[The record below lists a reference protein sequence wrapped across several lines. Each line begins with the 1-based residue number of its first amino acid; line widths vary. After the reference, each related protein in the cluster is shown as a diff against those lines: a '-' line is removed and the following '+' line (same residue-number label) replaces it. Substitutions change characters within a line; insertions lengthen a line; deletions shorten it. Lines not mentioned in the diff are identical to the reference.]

1 MRKTS
6 VVVAACAAAVA
17 IAGCGSS
24 GGSDGGSSG
33 GGGGKLTFVSF
44 GGAFQDN
51 QTKAWSDPFAA
62 RAGVKVVN
70 DSPPEPAKLRAMV
83 EAKRVTWDVAE
94 FTAGNA
100 VEWCGDLLERIDYAG
115 IDRRQFPAGTATDCG
130 VPAVSYGLVLV
141 YNADKYKDDPP
152 TRLADF
158 FDTQKYPGRRVTSR
172 EIETGLLESALLAD
186 GVAADDLYPLDVDR
200 ALGVWDRVKSKT
212 TFAETYG
219 QIQQLLV
226 GKQVDMG
233 LVVQARALTAVREG
247 APFKPVWDQTAMT
260 ADVLIVPKGAPN
272 RDEAMR
278 YVAFASQPQQSA
290 KFAELSG
297 TAPSNLDARPR
308 YDAEAAALDPL
319 AEGHGAVVNLDPK
332 WWGEHA
338 DDTRRTFTVWLGG

>member
-6 VVVAACAAAVA
+6 AVVAACAAAVA

-24 GGSDGGSSG
+24 GGDGGSSG

-51 QTKAWSDPFAA
+51 QTKAWSDPFTA
-62 RAGVKVVN
+62 REGVKVVN

-100 VEWCGDLLERIDYAG
+100 VEWCGSLLERIDYAG
-115 IDRRQFPAGTATDCG
+115 IDRSQFAPGTATDCG
-130 VPAVSYGLVLV
+130 VPAVAYGLVLV
-141 YNADKYKDDPP
+141 YNADKYKDNPP

-158 FDTQKYPGRRVTSR
+158 FDTRKFPGRRVTSR

-186 GVAADDLYPLDVDR
+186 GVPADGLYPLDVDR
-200 ALGVWDRVKSKT
+200 ALGVWDRVKSQT

-247 APFKPVWDQTAMT
+247 APFKPVWDKTAMT
-260 ADVLIVPKGAPN
+260 SDVLIVPKGAPN
-272 RDEAMR
+272 REEAMR
-278 YVAFASQPQQSA
+278 YIAFASQPEQSA
-290 KFAELSG
+290 TFAELSG
-297 TAPSNLDARPR
+297 TAPANLAARPR
-308 YDAEAAALDPL
+308 YDAEAADLDPL
-319 AEGHGAVVNLDPK
+319 AKGHGEVVNLDPA
-332 WWGEHA
+332 WWGKNA
-338 DDTRRTFTVWLGG
+338 DAVRRKFTVWLGG